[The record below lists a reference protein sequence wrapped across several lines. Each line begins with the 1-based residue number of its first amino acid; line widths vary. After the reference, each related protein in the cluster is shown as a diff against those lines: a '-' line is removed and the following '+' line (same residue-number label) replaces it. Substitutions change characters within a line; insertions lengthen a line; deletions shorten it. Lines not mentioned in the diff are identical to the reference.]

1 MKKLPIAL
9 CLSVVFIL
17 AGCSS
22 SSSGGSGSSTTP
34 PATTS
39 PTPTSSG
46 ATTAAAKAAATAQI
60 KKNWAVFFKTAT
72 PHSTAVS
79 LLENGQNLGPAVK
92 FAANIAKTSGTKE
105 AAKVRKVTF
114 TTPTSATV
122 VYTLYGNG
130 KPLLPKADG
139 QAVLVGSTW
148 KVSQATFCALVNLG
162 AAGKKVPGC

>member
-17 AGCSS
+17 AGCGS
-22 SSSGGSGSSTTP
+22 SSSGGGSTSTP

-39 PTPTSSG
+39 PTATSSG

-60 KKNWAVFFKTAT
+60 KHNWAVFFKSAT
-72 PHSTAVS
+72 PHATAAS
-79 LLENGQNLGPAVK
+79 LLEDGQNLGAAVK
-92 FAANIAKTSGTKE
+92 FAAKIAKASGTKE
-105 AAKVRKVTF
+105 AATVRKVTF

-130 KPLLPKADG
+130 KPLLPNADG

-148 KVSQATFCALVNLG
+148 KVSQATFCTLVTLG